1 MHHRL
6 DFLSRQKPAILSSEA
21 KDSGNLT
28 AYAKMSSMGQDMR
41 SSPWL
46 ATSAFVAVLAGFG
59 TGGFVLSPAV
69 SAAGEPTAIPDA
81 ATMLREVEA
90 HQKQLDKIRE
100 NYTFRAVQT
109 TRQLDGS
116 GNTKKIETEEHE
128 VFFVNG
134 HRVEKLVRKDGKDL
148 SPDQARKEQDRVNKE
163 VLKISQPGYKSPE
176 EKDDITVARLL
187 QIVAFSRPRRVSL
200 NGRDTIAFDFAG
212 DEHAKTHGRDEDAL
226 KKVSG
231 TVWIDEA
238 DREVSRMSATLDENY
253 HVGFGLLASVAKGT
267 NLVFDQGLIR
277 NEAWLPT
284 AITLHLQARAF
295 LVAGIRADV
304 DIRFDEYKK
313 FQTDAVQQPGATATT
328 PPSH

>member
-1 MHHRL
+1 M
-6 DFLSRQKPAILSSEA
+6 
-21 KDSGNLT
+21 
-28 AYAKMSSMGQDMR
+28 
-41 SSPWL
+41 
-46 ATSAFVAVLAGFG
+46 
-59 TGGFVLSPAV
+59 LSPAV
-69 SAAGEPTAIPDA
+69 SATGEPTAIPDA
-81 ATMLREVEA
+81 ATMLQEVEA

-109 TRQLDGS
+109 TRQLDSS
-116 GNTKKIETEEHE
+116 GKTKKIETEEHE

>member
-1 MHHRL
+1 M
-6 DFLSRQKPAILSSEA
+6 
-21 KDSGNLT
+21 SG
-28 AYAKMSSMGQDMR
+28 KGQDMR
-41 SSPWL
+41 FSSWL
-46 ATSAFVAVLAGFG
+46 ATSVLVAGLAAF
-59 TGGFVLSPAV
+59 GGRGGMLSPQAL
-69 SAAGEPTAIPDA
+69 AASEQTTIPDA
-81 ATMLREVEA
+81 ATMLRDVEA
-90 HQKQLDKIRE
+90 HQKQLDKMRE

-109 TRQLDGS
+109 TRQLDSS

-148 SPDQARKEQDRVNKE
+148 TPDQARKEQDRVNKE
-163 VLKISQPGYKSPE
+163 VVKISQPGYSNPD
-176 EKDDITVARLL
+176 KDEITVARLL

-200 NGRDTIAFDFAG
+200 KGRDTIAFDFAG
-212 DEHAKTHGRDEDAL
+212 DEDAL

-253 HVGFGLLASVAKGT
+253 HVGFGLLASVAKGS
-267 NLVFDQGLIR
+267 NLVFDQALIR

-304 DIRFDEYKK
+304 DIRFDQYRK
-313 FQTDAVQQPGATATT
+313 FQTDAVQQPGATTT
-328 PPSH
+328 VPTTH

>member
-1 MHHRL
+1 M
-6 DFLSRQKPAILSSEA
+6 
-21 KDSGNLT
+21 SG
-28 AYAKMSSMGQDMR
+28 MVQDMR

-46 ATSAFVAVLAGFG
+46 ATSAFVAVLAAFG
-59 TGGFVLSPAV
+59 TGGFMLSPAV

-148 SPDQARKEQDRVNKE
+148 TPDQARKEQDRVNKE
-163 VLKISQPGYKSPE
+163 VVKISQPGYRDPE
-176 EKDDITVARLL
+176 DKDDITVSRLL

-212 DEHAKTHGRDEDAL
+212 DQHAKTH
-226 KKVSG
+226 VSG

-253 HVGFGLLASVAKGT
+253 HVGFGLLASVAKGS
-267 NLVFDQGLIR
+267 NVVFDQALIR

-284 AITLHLQARAF
+284 AITLHLQARAL

-304 DIRFDEYKK
+304 NIRFDQYKK
-313 FQTDAVQQPGATATT
+313 FQTDAEQQPGATVTT
-328 PPSH
+328 H

>member
-1 MHHRL
+1 
-6 DFLSRQKPAILSSEA
+6 
-21 KDSGNLT
+21 
-28 AYAKMSSMGQDMR
+28 MR

-46 ATSAFVAVLAGFG
+46 AVIALVAALAGFSG
-59 TGGFVLSPAV
+59 QAV
-69 SAAGEPTAIPDA
+69 MLPPQASAASEQAAIPEA
-81 ATMLREVEA
+81 AIMLREVEA
-90 HQKQLDKIRE
+90 HQKQLDKMRE
-100 NYTFRAVQT
+100 NYTFRAFQT
-109 TRQLDGS
+109 TRQLDSS
-116 GNTKKIETEEHE
+116 GNTKKVETEEHE

-148 SPDQARKEQDRVNKE
+148 TPDQARKEQDRVNKE
-163 VLKISQPGYKSPE
+163 VVKISQPGYKSPE

-231 TVWIDEA
+231 TVWIDES

-328 PPSH
+328 PPTH